1 MTTQFESDREK
12 SEDRLDRQ
20 ERECLEK
27 AVSTMDMKICMADSL
42 TAWDKELNDVY
53 KQLMKTGSPDFQK
66 SLRDSERAWIKSRD
80 ADFPIIDLVIGNPE
94 HGTIAGLED
103 LDARKT
109 IVKDRVRFL
118 RELQDA
124 QGE

>member
-1 MTTQFESDREK
+1 MTVQFESRPEK
-12 SEDRLDRQ
+12 IEDRLDRQ
-20 ERECLEK
+20 ERECLDK
-27 AVSTMDMKICMADSL
+27 AVSNMDMKVCLADSL

-66 SLRDSERAWIKSRD
+66 ALRDSERSWIKSRE
-80 ADFPIIDLVIGNPE
+80 ADFPLIDLVIGNPE

-103 LDARKT
+103 LDSKKT
-109 IVKDRVRFL
+109 VVKDRVRFL